1 MSDLND
7 STLPPGLGALPEHGG
22 VGPQNTAANLQRA
35 PDIRAESIPQQ
46 VQADPHW
53 PDWAPPL
60 PTDIST
66 PAWRAEGRE
75 PNNAELAA
83 ALDERAQSPS
93 EYRLPVG
100 FLGEPNEQSLSHGQA
115 VQSLLWHA
123 GMPAPAGK
131 ALLESV
137 MAAAT
142 RSPGEMDDT
151 TFQLRAGEC
160 EAMLMRQLGEQ
171 EYTRCRAAL
180 AEMFDDLNG
189 KTGGKLSDFL
199 DDHAE
204 VLVDPMVQL
213 ELLMHAGRRK
223 GGASRGR

>member
-7 STLPPGLGALPEHGG
+7 STLHPGLAPSATQGG
-22 VGPQNTAANLQRA
+22 VGPQSGETAVHHA
-35 PDIRAESIPQQ
+35 PDFRGTRTPEQ

-53 PDWAPPL
+53 PEWAPAL
-60 PTDIST
+60 PTDLPT

-83 ALDERAQSPS
+83 ALDERAHSPS
-93 EYRLPVG
+93 EYRLPAG

-115 VQSLLWHA
+115 LQSLLWHA

-142 RSPGEMDDT
+142 RSPGEMDDV
-151 TFQLRAGEC
+151 TFQLKAGEC
-160 EAMLMRQLGEQ
+160 EAMLKRQLGEQ
-171 EYTRCRAAL
+171 EYTRCRSAL
-180 AEMFDDLNG
+180 GKLFDELNG
-189 KTGGKLSDFL
+189 KSGGKLSDFL

-223 GGASRGR
+223 GGTNRGR